1 MSKSVMLA
9 AVVATMA
16 VPGAAAAID
25 TYAGPLPMRLVG
37 LDGSLGTVDF
47 TAQGRTGDYCRYLMT
62 WESPFNPNDVELCD
76 VRERR
81 TVDHPSCIENR
92 HENIGSAVM
101 AGPATPV
108 NTLCSGFDNLGDR
121 IDTGDISLL
130 LGGRGALEGLVILPW
145 GTAFSIEI
153 ARRATRV
160 LPRPGLFRPAGS
172 PRPRPGGAAAG
183 SHFPRRGALRRHGLD
198 WTGLEARSCEHR
210 FHPRTLAP
218 GGRGYCQSPSRS

>member
-1 MSKSVMLA
+1 MRNSVILA

-16 VPGAAAAID
+16 VPGTAAAID
-25 TYAGPLPMRLVG
+25 TFAGPLPMRLVG
-37 LDGSLGTVDF
+37 LDGSLGSVDF
-47 TAQGRTGDYCRYLMT
+47 TARGRAGDYCRYLMT
-62 WESPFNPNDVELCD
+62 WESPYNPNDVQLCD

-92 HENIGSAVM
+92 RENIGSAVL

-121 IDTGDISLL
+121 VDTGDISLL

-153 ARRATRV
+153 ARRATGV
-160 LPRPGLFRPAGS
+160 LPRPGLWRPAGS
-172 PRPRPGGAAAG
+172 PRPRPGGATAG
-183 SHFPRRGALRRHGLD
+183 GLFPGRSALRAREVD
-198 WTGLEARSCEHR
+198 WMEAHSCKHIS
-210 FHPRTLAP
+210 HPRPRSP
-218 GGRGYCQSPSRS
+218 GGSGYCQSPWRS